1 MSHNFFVS
9 PVRCAPPH
17 PYPLGVAI
25 QPCLPA
31 CVQQWRSASP
41 AEIPD
46 RSARLHSGPSHR
58 LPQRPRHDKV
68 PRCCCCCCRRVRR
81 RLRHATQDHA
91 PGIMTPG
98 ACTRTTVDSCCMV
111 SSASRHHSALRN
123 SSPCTSCVVRRRK
136 MRRWPGGDPQAS
148 HRPGLLAAASPSRGR
163 GRGE

>member
-1 MSHNFFVS
+1 MSHNFSLCRPSV
-9 PVRCAPPH
+9 VRRPIHIRWGLPSSHA
-17 PYPLGVAI
+17 
-25 QPCLPA
+25 CLRAWSNGALHRRPRFQIA
-31 CVQQWRSASP
+31 ARDSTL
-41 AEIPD
+41 
-46 RSARLHSGPSHR
+46 ARLTVCLRG
-58 LPQRPRHDKV
+58 PRHDKV
-68 PRCCCCCCRRVRR
+68 PRCCCCCRVRR

-123 SSPCTSCVVRRRK
+123 SSPCTSCVVRRGK
-136 MRRWPGGDPQAS
+136 MRRWPGGGPQAS